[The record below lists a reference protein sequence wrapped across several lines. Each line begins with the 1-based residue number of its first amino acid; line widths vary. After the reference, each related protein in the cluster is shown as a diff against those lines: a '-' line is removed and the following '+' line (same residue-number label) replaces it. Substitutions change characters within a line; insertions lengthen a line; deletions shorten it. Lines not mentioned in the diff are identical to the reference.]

1 MNNMNIVEM
10 EERVKV
16 LRFMEGEALKEG
28 DLKRAGV
35 ARGEANVLIGLL
47 WNGEYS

>member
-1 MNNMNIVEM
+1 MNDISIFLM
-10 EERVKV
+10 EERVIELK
-16 LRFMEGEALKEG
+16 FMEGVALKDG

-47 WNGEYS
+47 WNGGYS

>member
-1 MNNMNIVEM
+1 MNDINIAEM

-28 DLKRAGV
+28 DLKRAGL

-47 WNGEYS
+47 WNGGYN